1 MNTAR
6 VRDSPNSVPVRFSAE
21 YYRRHYVNPRT
32 AVTSRREMARRA
44 AFIAGFAAYLDLPV
58 RSILDA
64 GCGMGW
70 LRAPLLRRFP
80 GARYVGLEASKYL
93 CARFGWRRGSISD
106 HRARAPY
113 DLVVCYDVLQ
123 YLDDVAA
130 ERAMANL
137 ARVARGALYFSA
149 LTREDWEDHC
159 DQSRTDREVNLRPAS
174 WYRRRLARRFV
185 PLGGGMHV
193 RRGVAVQLWE
203 LERVPRAR

>member
-1 MNTAR
+1 MSTVAVRESSNSLPAR
-6 VRDSPNSVPVRFSAE
+6 FGAA

-80 GARYVGLEASKYL
+80 RARYVGLEASEYL
-93 CARFGWRRGSISD
+93 CARFGWRRGSIGD
-106 HRARAPY
+106 HRPRAPY

-123 YLDDVAA
+123 YLDDVEA
-130 ERAMANL
+130 ERAIANL
-137 ARVARGALYFSA
+137 ARVTRGAVYFSA
-149 LTREDWEDHC
+149 LTREDWEEHC
-159 DQSRTDREVNLRPAS
+159 DQSRTDREVALRPAS
-174 WYRRRLARRFV
+174 WYRRRLAGRFV
-185 PLGGGMHV
+185 PLGCGMHV
-193 RRGVAVQLWE
+193 KRGVAVQLWE
-203 LERVPRAR
+203 LERVARPP